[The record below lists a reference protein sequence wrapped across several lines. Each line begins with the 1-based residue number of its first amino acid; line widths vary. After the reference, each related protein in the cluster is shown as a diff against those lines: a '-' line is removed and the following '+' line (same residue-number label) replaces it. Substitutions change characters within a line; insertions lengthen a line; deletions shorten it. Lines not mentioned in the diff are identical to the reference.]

1 MRLIALLL
9 LGSSLAVAEPWD
21 IPPPPRGL
29 WVVDQTGKVSSST
42 VSQLNAIAA
51 GVDGSGAGQLGVL
64 VTRTTSGLKPRDF
77 ATGVFNSWGV
87 GHHGTNDGILLFVA
101 VDDRKAEIIL
111 GDGSKVTSSQT
122 DAVMSN
128 QLVANM
134 KRGSLDDALMES
146 ASALAGHMRRAAG
159 VAATPHENDNTGIG
173 PDAYTIPGIDR
184 PMLDEKLSPFAEG
197 AAPFPDRSP
206 RSWVIDLSDALTPSQ
221 RAQLDVAA
229 SDVYASNEG
238 RIFFLVTRSA
248 APYPSPSD
256 LAKRLH
262 RQVGPLSGLPMAV
275 VTVDLV
281 ENRGEIV
288 LAEGFSLGSWERNQL
303 WKAENG
309 LREGL
314 RKDPIV
320 AMKDAQVFAQLALTQ
335 KIPPRGLDDVVTEG
349 ISRNA
354 QVFQFGGVG
363 LLIGAAFAARRW
375 NRKRVRSCE
384 KCQQPRLL
392 LDDSSEDAHL
402 TSAQTTEESIR
413 SVDYDVWWCERCH
426 DPLILR
432 YGRWFSGYSSCPECN
447 AKTKSSTSTTL
458 SRATEYSSG
467 SERIDERCANCSFS
481 NSYTRT
487 IPRITRSSSSSSS
500 SSWSS
505 SSRSSSSFGG
515 GSSSGRGSSG
525 SW

>member
-1 MRLIALLL
+1 MRFLVSVLLC
-9 LGSSLAVAEPWD
+9 STLAVAEPWD
-21 IPPPPRGL
+21 LPPPPRGQ
-29 WVVDQTGKVSSST
+29 WVVDQTGKVSRST
-42 VSQLNAIAA
+42 ISQLNDIAA

-64 VTRTTSGLKPRDF
+64 VLRTTSGIKPRDF

-134 KRGSLDDALMES
+134 KRGSLEDALTQS

-197 AAPFPDRSP
+197 AARFPDRSP

-229 SDVYASNEG
+229 SDIYASNEG
-238 RIFFLVTRSA
+238 RIFFLVTKTA

-262 RQVGPLSGLPMAV
+262 RQVGPLSRLPVAV
-275 VTVDLV
+275 VTVDLA
-281 ENRGEIV
+281 ELRGEIV
-288 LAEGFSLGSWERNQL
+288 LGEDLNLNAWERTQL
-303 WKAENG
+303 WKAENA

-314 RKDPIV
+314 RKDAIG
-320 AMKDAQVFAQLALTQ
+320 AMQDAQVFAQLALTK

-354 QVFQFGGVG
+354 
-363 LLIGAAFAARRW
+363 
-375 NRKRVRSCE
+375 
-384 KCQQPRLL
+384 
-392 LDDSSEDAHL
+392 
-402 TSAQTTEESIR
+402 
-413 SVDYDVWWCERCH
+413 
-426 DPLILR
+426 
-432 YGRWFSGYSSCPECN
+432 
-447 AKTKSSTSTTL
+447 
-458 SRATEYSSG
+458 
-467 SERIDERCANCSFS
+467 
-481 NSYTRT
+481 
-487 IPRITRSSSSSSS
+487 
-500 SSWSS
+500 
-505 SSRSSSSFGG
+505 
-515 GSSSGRGSSG
+515 
-525 SW
+525 